1 MVPSERLAR
10 PVGRP
15 ERQPREVD
23 RSDPRIWSRGGTE
36 MEWQFIVAIVV
47 MIPVILL
54 PVALV
59 WYLNLG
65 GMYAAVRDARKKRVA
80 EKRLATDK
88 VRAE

>member
-1 MVPSERLAR
+1 
-10 PVGRP
+10 
-15 ERQPREVD
+15 
-23 RSDPRIWSRGGTE
+23 

-47 MIPVILL
+47 MIPVIFL

-65 GMYAAVRDARKKRVA
+65 GLYAAVRDARRKRSA

-88 VRAE
+88 VRAG